1 MKESRNKILIRAVNV
16 LVIVL
21 ALLYYNQVLGLNQ
34 QLTKA
39 NETIQSLTEAAAT
52 NASGAA
58 AMGNYKNGTYQGSA
72 QGFGGTIT
80 VEVTVEKGNISDI
93 QVLSA
98 DGEDATYYNMAV
110 NVLDDI
116 MSKQSADVDA
126 VSGATYSSTGIINA
140 TKEALAKA
148 KK

>member
-1 MKESRNKILIRAVNV
+1 MKESRNKILIRAGNV

-39 NETIQSLTEAAAT
+39 NETIQILTEAAAT
-52 NASGAA
+52 SASGAGA
-58 AMGNYKNGTYQGSA
+58 KGNYKNGTYQGSA

-93 QVLSA
+93 QVISA
-98 DGEDATYYNMAV
+98 DGEDATYYNVAV

-116 MSKQSADVDA
+116 MSKQSADVDT
-126 VSGATYSSTGIINA
+126 VSGATYSSIGIINA

>member
-1 MKESRNKILIRAVNV
+1 MKESRNKILIRAGNV

-52 NASGAA
+52 SAAGAGA
-58 AMGNYKNGTYQGSA
+58 KGNYKNGTYQGSA

-93 QVLSA
+93 QVISA
-98 DGEDATYYNMAV
+98 DGEDATYYNVAV

-116 MSKQSADVDA
+116 MSKQSADVDT
-126 VSGATYSSTGIINA
+126 VSGATYSSIGIINA